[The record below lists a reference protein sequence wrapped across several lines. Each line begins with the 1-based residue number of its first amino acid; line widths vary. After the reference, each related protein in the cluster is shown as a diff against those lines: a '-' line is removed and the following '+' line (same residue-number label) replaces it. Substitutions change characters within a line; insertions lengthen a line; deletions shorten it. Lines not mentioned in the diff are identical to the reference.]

1 LCVPMRR
8 ANSRDNANCDHRAE
22 RRPINRGTL
31 RQTAKAPHYLWLLL
45 DIGCF

>member
-1 LCVPMRR
+1 MRR
-8 ANSRDNANCDHRAE
+8 ANSRDDANCDHRAG

-31 RQTAKAPHYLWLLL
+31 RPETKAPHYLRLPL